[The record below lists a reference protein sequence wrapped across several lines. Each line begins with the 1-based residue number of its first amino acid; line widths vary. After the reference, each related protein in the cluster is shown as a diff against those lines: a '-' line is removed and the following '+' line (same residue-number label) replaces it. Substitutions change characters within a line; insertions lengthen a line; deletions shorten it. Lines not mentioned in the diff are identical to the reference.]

1 MGRKVN
7 WGIIAAGGIARRRTL
22 PAMKDVPNAV
32 ITGIMD
38 KNQKVLDEISEEY
51 KITDTYTEEQELLN
65 NPQIEA
71 VYFASPVCFHKKH
84 HRTTETITMSFQME
98 NRQMNCRKMYSLQIP
113 KMMF

>member
-71 VYFASPVCFHKKH
+71 VYVASQYVFT
-84 HRTTETITMSFQME
+84 R
-98 NRQMNCRKMYSLQIP
+98 NRLWRYCMREKAFFLKNHLQ
-113 KMMF
+113 

>member
-51 KITDTYTEEQELLN
+51 KITDTYTEEQEQSADRSRLCCE
-65 NPQIEA
+65 PSMFSQETGSGGTA
-71 VYFASPVCFHKKH
+71 CGKKP
-84 HRTTETITMSFQME
+84 S
-98 NRQMNCRKMYSLQIP
+98 S
-113 KMMF
+113 

>member
-38 KNQKVLDEISEEY
+38 KNQNVLDEI
-51 KITDTYTEEQELLN
+51 
-65 NPQIEA
+65 
-71 VYFASPVCFHKKH
+71 
-84 HRTTETITMSFQME
+84 
-98 NRQMNCRKMYSLQIP
+98 
-113 KMMF
+113 

>member
-38 KNQKVLDEISEEY
+38 KSQKALDEI
-51 KITDTYTEEQELLN
+51 
-65 NPQIEA
+65 
-71 VYFASPVCFHKKH
+71 
-84 HRTTETITMSFQME
+84 
-98 NRQMNCRKMYSLQIP
+98 
-113 KMMF
+113 

>member
-38 KNQKVLDEISEEY
+38 KNQNVLVKFQKSI
-51 KITDTYTEEQELLN
+51 KLLILI
-65 NPQIEA
+65 Q
-71 VYFASPVCFHKKH
+71 K
-84 HRTTETITMSFQME
+84 
-98 NRQMNCRKMYSLQIP
+98 NRN
-113 KMMF
+113 F

>member
-51 KITDTYTEEQELLN
+51 FEQSADRGRLCCE
-65 NPQIEA
+65 PSMFSQETGSGGTA
-71 VYFASPVCFHKKH
+71 CGKKP
-84 HRTTETITMSFQME
+84 S
-98 NRQMNCRKMYSLQIP
+98 S
-113 KMMF
+113 